1 MGHFIWLNSE
11 KESDGKNA
19 QLADYINGMPGEDGF
34 KVKGIHPYAAKYY
47 TVSPL
52 GGETTDKKQYP
63 RTSGGLFYSDEVL
76 SMALGSS
83 QDDMGR
89 SADPSP
95 FMARKHLDIVAG
107 LLKER
112 QERTMKERENAAGE
126 GTEETRAAS

>member
-1 MGHFIWLNSE
+1 M
-11 KESDGKNA
+11 A
-19 QLADYINGMPGEDGF
+19 QLFAT
-34 KVKGIHPYAAKYY
+34 GIY
-47 TVSPL
+47 TTIWTLP
-52 GGETTDKKQYP
+52 
-63 RTSGGLFYSDEVL
+63 L

-112 QERTMKERENAAGE
+112 QERTMKEREAAAE
-126 GTEETRAAS
+126 KEEETRAAS

>member
-19 QLADYINGMPGEDGF
+19 RLADCIKGMPAEYGV

-47 TVSPL
+47 TISPF

-112 QERTMKERENAAGE
+112 QERTMKEREAAAE
-126 GTEETRAAS
+126 KEEETRAAS